1 MPVNASSCELPC
13 TALHRTAP
21 ITTLRHAIKDM
32 VVRGAPAIAI
42 AAALALAVE
51 VHQHSVFESADAAVK
66 HITDRLDYLVSS
78 GGAPA
83 QDAAVKHITN
93 RLDYL
98 VSSRPTAV
106 NLSDAAEKLKRVA
119 EEAAKEEPTPE
130 AVVLVSRGSA
140 GELSDDVAGN
150 KRIGAFGAQAVVEA
164 LRQKGVEGKNLR
176 VLTHCNTG
184 SAGVMT
190 SLHVQGLL
198 ETMVDAPIQ
207 PGLAPHI
214 SFPSHPH
221 FLATA
226 AHDTALGVIRFL
238 HALGSH
244 LTCISRSHSHAF
256 PHHSHSLATAVCSL
270 PTAQHWEWIV
280 PFMRWKQLLAT
291 AAYGTALGVIRS
303 LHAQCLLETAV
314 CTETRPYNQGSR
326 LTAFEL
332 THDGIPALL
341 IADSAAASLK
351 AAGRIDAVVV
361 GADRIAANGD
371 TANKIGTY
379 SLALSAFHHKTPF
392 FVAAPLTSIDA
403 AIKTGEEIVVEER
416 HSAELT
422 HSLGGAGPQGVIWK
436 KEGASVFDIRGFLH
450 SLGAPVPSSPMYP
463 RPANNPHT
471 KEDDAQ
477 PHTDPHKDRI
487 RKDALEASRFT
498 PVSEHTVPAFLQDHP
513 DLAARLGGGPAEWS
527 VREVGDGNIN
537 FVYIVEGPGGALVV
551 KQALPYVRVV
561 GESWPM
567 TLDRIYYEA
576 LALRQQFAWVPELV
590 PEVYFFSHPMAL
602 LVMRYVAPPA
612 IVLRK
617 GLVQGRVYPRLAEH
631 MSSFLASTLF
641 LSSLIAI
648 NTEVYRDKVREFCGN
663 VEMCRLTEQVIFTEP
678 YVLATNNRWTT
689 PQLDADAAA
698 LREDVPL
705 KLAITELKSNED
717 VPRKLA
723 ISELKGK
730 WCIDAP
736 GACGV
741 FHNPPPCIPT
751 ILWFIFSGGSGGS
764 GGSSGSGGSGSSF
777 ISTCHCGPPSCILF
791 HACFAC
797 ALVHP
802 LPAPP
807 TCRFCERAQALLHA
821 DLHTGSVM
829 VTEESTVV
837 IDPEFA
843 FYGPMGFDIGAFLG
857 NLLLAYF
864 SQDGHATADDS
875 RAVSVLCGPSCLYEC
890 AKWTDL
896 AISRSPSPTFTILPP
911 SLSPSLAQ
919 AAKKWLLQCVT
930 ETWQK
935 FEAKF
940 LALWNDKA
948 LAKGDAY
955 PQALYHDNAA
965 LLSAAQTA
973 FLREV
978 FLDSL
983 GFAGAKMIRR
993 IVGIA
998 HVEDL
1003 ESIADPDVRAACER
1017 RALNFGKHLVKERH
1031 QFKSIADVAAAVE
1044 AIV

>member
-1 MPVNASSCELPC
+1 MAAAVADLTVTAENVGASGESKVLQ
-13 TALHRTAP
+13 A
-21 ITTLRHAIKDM
+21 IRHAIKDM

-78 GGAPA
+78 
-83 QDAAVKHITN
+83 
-93 RLDYL
+93 
-98 VSSRPTAV
+98 RPTAV
-106 NLSDAAEKLKRVA
+106 NLSDAAEKIKQDHMRSRVPLDAAEKLKRVA

-140 GELSDDVAGN
+140 GELRRSLAAEAMLSDDATVLAAEAMLSDDVAGN

-184 SAGVMT
+184 RTIPILNHPHPEPSPSRPHSCPHSHATAGYGQCWSDDLPPRAGPVGNNGGRAHT
-190 SLHVQGLL
+190 TRARPSHLLSFPPSLPCHSGPRHGSRRHSLPPRPGLSPHMHFPL
-198 ETMVDAPIQ
+198 SLPRLPLPLSQ
-207 PGLAPHI
+207 PGHCSLQP
-214 SFPSHPH
+214 
-221 FLATA
+221 TYG
-226 AHDTALGVIRFL
+226 TALGVD
-238 HALGSH
+238 
-244 LTCISRSHSHAF
+244 
-256 PHHSHSLATAVCSL
+256 P
-270 PTAQHWEWIV
+270 
-280 PFMRWKQLLAT
+280 
-291 AAYGTALGVIRS
+291 AYGTALGVIRS
-303 LHAQCLLETAV
+303 LHAQGLLETAV

-422 HSLGGAGPQGVIWK
+422 HSLGGAGPQVAPHGIDVWNPAFDITPAQFITGLITDRGVIWK

-463 RPANNPHT
+463 PPANNPHT
-471 KEDDAQ
+471 KEDDAH

-705 KLAITELKSNED
+705 KLAITELKS
-717 VPRKLA
+717 K
-723 ISELKGK
+723 
-730 WCIDAP
+730 
-736 GACGV
+736 
-741 FHNPPPCIPT
+741 
-751 ILWFIFSGGSGGS
+751 
-764 GGSSGSGGSGSSF
+764 
-777 ISTCHCGPPSCILF
+777 
-791 HACFAC
+791 
-797 ALVHP
+797 
-802 LPAPP
+802 
-807 TCRFCERAQALLHA
+807 FCERAQALLHA

-875 RAVSVLCGPSCLYEC
+875 RA
-890 AKWTDL
+890 
-896 AISRSPSPTFTILPP
+896 
-911 SLSPSLAQ
+911 

>member
-1 MPVNASSCELPC
+1 MAAAVADLTVTAENVGASGESKVLQAIRYSRGKLELLDQRKLPHESIY
-13 TALHRTAP
+13 LDIP
-21 ITTLRHAIKDM
+21 TTEAAWHAIKDM

-78 GGAPA
+78 
-83 QDAAVKHITN
+83 
-93 RLDYL
+93 
-98 VSSRPTAV
+98 RPTAV

-130 AVVLVSRGSA
+130 AVVLATVLA
-140 GELSDDVAGN
+140 AEAMLSDDVAGN

-184 SAGVMT
+184 S
-190 SLHVQGLL
+190 
-198 ETMVDAPIQ
+198 
-207 PGLAPHI
+207 
-214 SFPSHPH
+214 
-221 FLATA
+221 
-226 AHDTALGVIRFL
+226 
-238 HALGSH
+238 
-244 LTCISRSHSHAF
+244 
-256 PHHSHSLATAVCSL
+256 
-270 PTAQHWEWIV
+270 
-280 PFMRWKQLLAT
+280 LAT

-422 HSLGGAGPQGVIWK
+422 HSLGGAGPQVAPHGIDVWNPAFDITPAQFITGLITDRGVIWK

-705 KLAITELKSNED
+705 KLAITELKS
-717 VPRKLA
+717 K
-723 ISELKGK
+723 
-730 WCIDAP
+730 
-736 GACGV
+736 
-741 FHNPPPCIPT
+741 
-751 ILWFIFSGGSGGS
+751 
-764 GGSSGSGGSGSSF
+764 
-777 ISTCHCGPPSCILF
+777 
-791 HACFAC
+791 
-797 ALVHP
+797 
-802 LPAPP
+802 
-807 TCRFCERAQALLHA
+807 FCERAQALLHA

-875 RAVSVLCGPSCLYEC
+875 RA
-890 AKWTDL
+890 
-896 AISRSPSPTFTILPP
+896 
-911 SLSPSLAQ
+911 

>member
-1 MPVNASSCELPC
+1 MAAAVADLTVTAENVGASGESKVLQ
-13 TALHRTAP
+13 A
-21 ITTLRHAIKDM
+21 IRHAIKDM

-78 GGAPA
+78 
-83 QDAAVKHITN
+83 
-93 RLDYL
+93 
-98 VSSRPTAV
+98 RPTAV
-106 NLSDAAEKLKRVA
+106 NLSDAAEKIKQDHMRSRVPLDAAEKLKRVA

-140 GELSDDVAGN
+140 GELRRSLAAEAMLSDDVALRFDLTLHLPAGLPTTPLGQPTPRAHPPPTTGN
-150 KRIGAFGAQAVVEA
+150 KTIPILNHPHPEPSPSRPPFLPRTATPLLAMD
-164 LRQKGVEGKNLR
+164 
-176 VLTHCNTG
+176 

-190 SLHVQGLL
+190 SLPRAGPVGNNGGRAHTTRARPSHLLPSTPHFLAHSGPRHGSRRHSLPPRPGLSPHMHFPALTPTPSLTTLAAWPLQSAAYLWHSTGSGSFPTCAGNNSWPLQPTATALGVIRPLHVQGLL
-198 ETMVDAPIQ
+198 ETALCTDDIRYPVFS
-207 PGLAPHI
+207 L
-214 SFPSHPH
+214 FPSLSQPCNS
-221 FLATA
+221 T
-226 AHDTALGVIRFL
+226 
-238 HALGSH
+238 
-244 LTCISRSHSHAF
+244 
-256 PHHSHSLATAVCSL
+256 
-270 PTAQHWEWIV
+270 
-280 PFMRWKQLLAT
+280 
-291 AAYGTALGVIRS
+291 AYGTALG
-303 LHAQCLLETAV
+303 
-314 CTETRPYNQGSR
+314 GSR

-332 THDGIPALL
+332 THDGIPRLL

-351 AAGRIDAVVV
+351 AAGRIDAVVAPQDALLCV
-361 GADRIAANGD
+361 CAADPLSTPHLSNPHLSTQPLGD

-463 RPANNPHT
+463 PPANNPHT
-471 KEDDAQ
+471 KEDDAH

-705 KLAITELKSNED
+705 KLAITELKS
-717 VPRKLA
+717 K
-723 ISELKGK
+723 
-730 WCIDAP
+730 
-736 GACGV
+736 
-741 FHNPPPCIPT
+741 
-751 ILWFIFSGGSGGS
+751 
-764 GGSSGSGGSGSSF
+764 
-777 ISTCHCGPPSCILF
+777 
-791 HACFAC
+791 
-797 ALVHP
+797 
-802 LPAPP
+802 
-807 TCRFCERAQALLHA
+807 FCERAQALLHA

-875 RAVSVLCGPSCLYEC
+875 RA
-890 AKWTDL
+890 
-896 AISRSPSPTFTILPP
+896 
-911 SLSPSLAQ
+911 

>member
-1 MPVNASSCELPC
+1 MLPPFQRK
-13 TALHRTAP
+13 LPHESIYLDVP
-21 ITTLRHAIKDM
+21 TTEAAWHAIKDM
-32 VVRGAPAIAI
+32 VVRRAPAIAI

-78 GGAPA
+78 
-83 QDAAVKHITN
+83 
-93 RLDYL
+93 
-98 VSSRPTAV
+98 RPTAV

-130 AVVLVSRGSA
+130 AVVLATVLAADAMLGDDGALLFDLTLHLPAVCQPPLWANQPPGPTTPHSQATVLAAEAMLSDDVAVLVVLTHFQPNISMPSA
-140 GELSDDVAGN
+140 NQPPLRPPFPPPPQATVLAAEAMLSDDVAGN

-164 LRQKGVEGKNLR
+164 LTQKGVEGKNLR

-184 SAGVMT
+184 S
-190 SLHVQGLL
+190 
-198 ETMVDAPIQ
+198 
-207 PGLAPHI
+207 
-214 SFPSHPH
+214 
-221 FLATA
+221 LATA
-226 AHDTALGVIRFL
+226 AYGTALGVIRSL
-238 HALGSH
+238 HAQGLLETRPPQPALDADG
-244 LTCISRSHSHAF
+244 HSIF
-256 PHHSHSLATAVCSL
+256 PFPC
-270 PTAQHWEWIV
+270 
-280 PFMRWKQLLAT
+280 FLLAT

-303 LHAQCLLETAV
+303 LHAQGLLETAV

-392 FVAAPLTSIDA
+392 FVAAPLSSIDA

-416 HSAELT
+416 HANELTHSLGGAGPHVRYWTGEEIVVEERHANELT
-422 HSLGGAGPQGVIWK
+422 HSLGGAGPQVAPHGIDVWNPAFDITPAQFITGLITDKGVIWK

-463 RPANNPHT
+463 PPPSTNTHSKEDDAQPHTDPHKDRIRFLHSLGAPVPSSPIYPPPASNNPHP

-590 PEVYFFSHPMAL
+590 PEVFFFSHPMAL

-617 GLVQGRVYPRLAEH
+617 GLVQGRVYPLLAEH

-705 KLAITELKSNED
+705 KLAITELKN
-717 VPRKLA
+717 K
-723 ISELKGK
+723 
-730 WCIDAP
+730 
-736 GACGV
+736 
-741 FHNPPPCIPT
+741 
-751 ILWFIFSGGSGGS
+751 
-764 GGSSGSGGSGSSF
+764 
-777 ISTCHCGPPSCILF
+777 
-791 HACFAC
+791 
-797 ALVHP
+797 
-802 LPAPP
+802 
-807 TCRFCERAQALLHA
+807 FCERAQALLHA

-864 SQDGHATADDS
+864 SQDGHATTDDS
-875 RAVSVLCGPSCLYEC
+875 RAA
-890 AKWTDL
+890 AKWV
-896 AISRSPSPTFTILPP
+896 
-911 SLSPSLAQ
+911 
-919 AAKKWLLQCVT
+919 LQCFVD
-930 ETWQK
+930 TWQQ

-1017 RALNFGKHLVKERH
+1017 RALNFGKQLVKERQ

>member
-1 MPVNASSCELPC
+1 MAAAVADLTVTAENVGASGESKVLQAIRYSRGKLELLDQRKLPHESIY
-13 TALHRTAP
+13 LDIP
-21 ITTLRHAIKDM
+21 TTEAAWHAIKDM

-78 GGAPA
+78 
-83 QDAAVKHITN
+83 
-93 RLDYL
+93 
-98 VSSRPTAV
+98 RPTAV
-106 NLSDAAEKLKRVA
+106 NLSDAAEKLKKVA
-119 EEAAKEEPTPE
+119 EDAAKEEPTPE
-130 AVVLVSRGSA
+130 AVVLATVLA
-140 GELSDDVAGN
+140 AEAMLSDDVAAN
-150 KRIGAFGAQAVVEA
+150 KRIGAFGAQAMVEA

-184 SAGVMT
+184 S
-190 SLHVQGLL
+190 
-198 ETMVDAPIQ
+198 
-207 PGLAPHI
+207 
-214 SFPSHPH
+214 
-221 FLATA
+221 
-226 AHDTALGVIRFL
+226 
-238 HALGSH
+238 
-244 LTCISRSHSHAF
+244 
-256 PHHSHSLATAVCSL
+256 
-270 PTAQHWEWIV
+270 
-280 PFMRWKQLLAT
+280 LAT

-303 LHAQCLLETAV
+303 LHAQGLLETAV

-379 SLALSAFHHKTPF
+379 SLALSAFHHKMPF

-416 HSAELT
+416 HAAELT
-422 HSLGGAGPQGVIWK
+422 HSLGGAGPQTGEEEMVEERHAAELTHSLGGAGPQLNLLTVGLSALFPCAAVPCAAVPCAAVLCGDVPCGDVPCGDVPCGDVPCGDVPCGDVPCGDVPCGDVPCGAVPCGDVPCAAVPCGDVPCGDVPCAAVPCGDGVIWK

-463 RPANNPHT
+463 PPANNPHP

-477 PHTDPHKDRI
+477 PHDPHKDRI

-513 DLAARLGGGPAEWS
+513 DLAARLGGGPDQWS

-617 GLVQGRVYPRLAEH
+617 GLVQGRVYPLLAEH

-689 PQLDADAAA
+689 PQLDDDAAA
-698 LREDVPL
+698 LREDVEL
-705 KLAITELKSNED
+705 KLSITELKS
-717 VPRKLA
+717 K
-723 ISELKGK
+723 
-730 WCIDAP
+730 
-736 GACGV
+736 
-741 FHNPPPCIPT
+741 
-751 ILWFIFSGGSGGS
+751 
-764 GGSSGSGGSGSSF
+764 
-777 ISTCHCGPPSCILF
+777 
-791 HACFAC
+791 
-797 ALVHP
+797 
-802 LPAPP
+802 
-807 TCRFCERAQALLHA
+807 FCERAQALLHA

-843 FYGPMGFDIGAFLG
+843 FYGPMGFDIGAFLA

-875 RAVSVLCGPSCLYEC
+875 RA
-890 AKWTDL
+890 AT
-896 AISRSPSPTFTILPP
+896 
-911 SLSPSLAQ
+911 
-919 AAKKWLLQCVT
+919 KKWILQCFT

-983 GFAGAKMIRR
+983 GFAGAKMVRR

-1017 RALNFGKHLVKERH
+1017 RALNFGKHLIKER
-1031 QFKSIADVAAAVE
+1031 QKYNSIAEVAAAVE